1 MRQGFDGLGAGGVLL
16 NSVDRHCSGLIMD
29 MSSIN
34 SMKNAVGIPVLSTGA
49 GAIGDLEC
57 LGRRGL
63 QLHSGPNETKHER

>member
-57 LGRRGL
+57 
-63 QLHSGPNETKHER
+63 